1 MAQGA
6 VSVFVFEDQ
15 MTLRVGIT
23 HVLEQAGLAVKGVD
37 GLPEVGSVTDQQV
50 DPDACIVGLGTNHS
64 ATINAISAIL
74 AKREDAAIVVSGS
87 NDPITIISR
96 VYEAGARGYANAA
109 ESHTVL
115 VDAVR
120 SVVSSPRRYFPAG
133 LAEELA
139 ELYTSGARQLDPRV
153 LLSDTDLKIFTMLA
167 GGRKHRD
174 IAEVVGVTE
183 TSIGNRVGKLR
194 ARLGIARDEFT
205 AVALRYNLI
214 E

>member
-23 HVLEQAGLAVKGVD
+23 HVLKEAGLAVKGVD

-50 DPDACIVGLGTNHS
+50 DSNACIVGLGTNHS
-64 ATINAISAIL
+64 ATLDAISAIL

-109 ESHTVL
+109 ESHTDL

-120 SVVSSPRRYFPAG
+120 SVVSSPDG
-133 LAEELA
+133 
-139 ELYTSGARQLDPRV
+139 TSQQDSPR
-153 LLSDTDLKIFTMLA
+153 SSPSSTP
-167 GGRKHRD
+167 
-174 IAEVVGVTE
+174 VVRGS
-183 TSIGNRVGKLR
+183 SIRGYCSATR
-194 ARLGIARDEFT
+194 I
-205 AVALRYNLI
+205 
-214 E
+214 